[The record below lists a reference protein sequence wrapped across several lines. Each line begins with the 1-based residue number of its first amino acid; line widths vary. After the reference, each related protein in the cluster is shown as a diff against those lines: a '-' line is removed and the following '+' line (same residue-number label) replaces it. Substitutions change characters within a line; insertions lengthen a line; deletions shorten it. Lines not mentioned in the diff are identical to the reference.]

1 MSVLADAARLIVNLG
16 FLGQEFVGVDSPDF
30 SGEYLAATASSM
42 AGDGL
47 AATATAGKVIGPRL
61 YRWQLDR
68 MTGGLMTDRNAARY
82 KAAEDVG
89 KSTDLIL
96 WTLTIVE
103 VLELTTGFGPPTEG
117 AVLEDG
123 SQQFAATSWASEV
136 SPSQR

>member
-1 MSVLADAARLIVNLG
+1 MNLG